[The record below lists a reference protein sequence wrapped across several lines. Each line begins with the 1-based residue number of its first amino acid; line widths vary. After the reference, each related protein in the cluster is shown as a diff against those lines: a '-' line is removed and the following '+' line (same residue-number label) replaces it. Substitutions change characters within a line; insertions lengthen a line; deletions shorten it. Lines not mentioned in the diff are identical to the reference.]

1 MNRNVYVYG
10 GLFALLLAGAW
21 WRWSNPDDAKEKSG
35 KEIVVLDAR
44 ASEVTRIVW
53 HDEKGDTTVDV
64 LTDELGSYPWVTL
77 VERKK
82 KPARDDA
89 ASAPEKQDLSSEGAA
104 TAEAHEYE
112 ETRSNFR
119 GGESATKLLDA
130 FQPLKAKRK
139 LEKVAPEKLADL
151 GLEKPEN
158 WLEVTRKGQARRFEV
173 GGETYG
179 AKDRYVKDTSSG
191 KVYLIAADTLRPL
204 LFAKSRLPDR
214 ALSSVQTD
222 KLTKVRLGGPT
233 GSVEMVQRNREDKD
247 KAYWAA
253 SSVPDEAVPM
263 YATWL
268 DKVLKM
274 KSISNVQE
282 ADVPKD
288 LVPSFQLTLF
298 PEGGKPETIEVL
310 SAVGER
316 GESDYYARGNYLRG
330 LVKLQRSATSDAAA
344 DVPSVISARPG
355 EDLVEEEKEKE
366 RDKDRAAEKDP
377 SSMPPRAPGMPPRPP
392 MLPKAPR
399 TNP

>member
-1 MNRNVYVYG
+1 
-10 GLFALLLAGAW
+10 
-21 WRWSNPDDAKEKSG
+21 
-35 KEIVVLDAR
+35 
-44 ASEVTRIVW
+44 
-53 HDEKGDTTVDV
+53 
-64 LTDELGSYPWVTL
+64 
-77 VERKK
+77 
-82 KPARDDA
+82 
-89 ASAPEKQDLSSEGAA
+89 
-104 TAEAHEYE
+104 
-112 ETRSNFR
+112 
-119 GGESATKLLDA
+119 
-130 FQPLKAKRK
+130 
-139 LEKVAPEKLADL
+139 
-151 GLEKPEN
+151 
-158 WLEVTRKGQARRFEV
+158 
-173 GGETYG
+173 
-179 AKDRYVKDTSSG
+179 
-191 KVYLIAADTLRPL
+191 
-204 LFAKSRLPDR
+204 
-214 ALSSVQTD
+214 
-222 KLTKVRLGGPT
+222 
-233 GSVEMVQRNREDKD
+233 
-247 KAYWAA
+247 
-253 SSVPDEAVPM
+253 M